1 MAIRKKK
8 INPVATVITIA
19 LLGITGFA
27 IYKGLIQPAL
37 VKRRIG
43 KNPIIDADINETM
56 DANFEVIDNNEQTA

>member
-37 VKRRIG
+37 AKRRIG